1 MAQRDLVSGIQK
13 GDRDS
18 FNDLCKEVLPALMAY
33 ARAILPD
40 EWADDAVQDVLFSFW
55 KNRKGLDTGRPV
67 LGYLMRAVYNRAMN
81 YLRKENRLRLYREWN
96 DARIAVLGMEGA
108 DPERN
113 PVMRN
118 LFEGDLRRNLEEA
131 IAGLPPRCRE
141 VFRLSYIDGLPNK
154 EISSRLGI
162 SLSTVENH
170 IHAALKHLR
179 SVLAQDK
186 MIALLTILPYLGQFA
201 SRLNSFL

>member
-1 MAQRDLVSGIQK
+1 MAHRDLVSGIQK

-18 FNDLCKEVLPALMAY
+18 FNDLCEEVLPALMAY

-55 KNRKGLDTGRPV
+55 KNRKGLDPGRPV

-81 YLRKENRLRLYREWN
+81 YLRKENLLRLYREWN

-108 DPERN
+108 DPDHN

-131 IAGLPPRCRE
+131 IAGLPPRCQE
-141 VFRLSYIDGLPNK
+141 VFRLSYIDGLPK
-154 EISSRLGI
+154 RDQL
-162 SLSTVENH
+162 T
-170 IHAALKHLR
+170 AR
-179 SVLAQDK
+179 YLAQYRRK
-186 MIALLTILPYLGQFA
+186 PYLLRFEASPVCACAGQDDSAAYHSALFGDFA
-201 SRLNSFL
+201 ARLNSFP